1 MASRENNQTSHFFN
15 VGGCLFSIPL
25 SRLSL
30 FQDSLLFREALTVGQ
45 GSRLF
50 IDRDGCTFRHVH
62 YYMHTGKLASS
73 CTTEVNILYEQ
84 AAGLH
89 LTSLQQAL
97 ENLQSGKHFLRARP
111 EDLQVTERA
120 TLNYWKTRICNP
132 RLSDPMT
139 SPVSTGDAVHDAIPP
154 GLVGAPLVDSDEE
167 VYYCFLPLDQVRL
180 HPSLVTQ
187 DNLLWLCEDVV
198 VIECGSRL
206 FRFLGKPLCSLLCKS
221 TVPALIKQLHFAIWN
236 YRPGINICPGISNM
250 PSNTG
255 ATYKEDSLIQDWCP
269 ESKKQSSSLPL
280 YVMTFNLLVKY
291 PDSSLGQLYVDSNV
305 DGSKV
310 YITGSGV
317 IFQHVENWLGTCRL
331 PLTETASQQSRLC
344 EYLEGQDELYLAIK
358 EAVWEFFNRKASGR
372 SLTTGPWSASVSK
385 FTIYKVI
392 KVYVGT
398 HWYATYLKT
407 LLKYPELLSNSRKVS
422 WIAYGQSLYVK
433 GDGLMF
439 RHILNF
445 LRCGQLMLPTEFRSI
460 CELTIKFLHC
470 VISNN
475 HSLQGQNFLL
485 VTPKHEV
492 NEWPLLHHEIEEFQ
506 IPALSDSLKD
516 CADYSAVLFPCRD
529 WRKSQGST
537 RDTSAFSEESLLIY
551 DEDEDE
557 FVQITYDK
565 DLQFCV
571 GQPQWDSL
579 DDSATSDIM
588 ELQSSSCSC
597 TDVCKPQNAEMASP
611 PSDATGRKGEVPLGN
626 EIKTEG
632 ASKLLASPEKL
643 EPLVQDTA
651 WTKQQAGMSRVPE
664 GQPDS
669 GPTADQATGWT
680 EHLPKQDPGRQP
692 SMPSELSASGQPNTS
707 LSAQERGISREPQ
720 QSQWEG
726 KLHTSTMTG
735 RGERSGRRPSAGGC
749 VLRVRHPPVVGKG
762 GASSCFIESIIYEAT
777 PPHTVHPSPT
787 TQDLQNIAL
796 VYFNMTYDNMLYARE
811 CHAFLAGII
820 VDSKRLKD
828 PRNCGLKMAG
838 LVYSLWTEQAEPEDF
853 VGELMKLSCFE
864 KQKHIQDRLLQWVKY
879 TLRFAKQYSK
889 CIELL
894 GEDLCQIATLFP
906 ED

>member
-139 SPVSTGDAVHDAIPP
+139 SPVSTVHDAIPP

-206 FRFLGKPLCSLLCKS
+206 FRFLGKPLCSLPCKS
-221 TVPALIKQLHFAIWN
+221 TVPILLPERFHDYETLICEAEMVGITEFTKALQDLQ
-236 YRPGINICPGISNM
+236 
-250 PSNTG
+250 G

-445 LRCGQLMLPTEFRSI
+445 LRCGQLMLPTEFS
-460 CELTIKFLHC
+460 
-470 VISNN
+470 
-475 HSLQGQNFLL
+475 
-485 VTPKHEV
+485 
-492 NEWPLLHHEIEEFQ
+492 EWPLLHHEIEEFQ
-506 IPALSDSLKD
+506 IPALSDALKD
-516 CADYSAVLFPCRD
+516 CTEYSAVLFPCRE
-529 WRKSQGST
+529 WRKSRGST

-557 FVQITYDK
+557 FVQITYDE

-597 TDVCKPQNAEMASP
+597 TDICKPQNPEMASP

-626 EIKTEG
+626 EINTEG

-651 WTKQQAGMSRVPE
+651 WTKQQAGMSREPE
-664 GQPDS
+664 GQPDN

-680 EHLPKQDPGRQP
+680 EHLPEQDPGRQP
-692 SMPSELSASGQPNTS
+692 SMPSGLSVSGQPNTS
-707 LSAQERGISREPQ
+707 LSAQEGGISREPQ

-777 PPHTVHPSPT
+777 PPHTDT
-787 TQDLQNIAL
+787 AL
-796 VYFNMTYDNMLYARE
+796 VYVNMTYEDMLYARE
-811 CHAFLAGII
+811 CHAFLAGLI

-828 PRNCGLKMAG
+828 PRNCSLKMAG